1 MRKELL
7 IMASLVPFNRNR
19 NNLRTTGF
27 DDFYNMLDNFFEDS
41 YSPLRSLSRDTFKLD
56 VQENDKEYTIEAE
69 LPGVKKDEIAIEMND
84 ERLSIA
90 IERKEE
96 VNEEKKN
103 YIHRE
108 RRYASMQRC
117 IYLKDS
123 KADKISAKLDNGIL
137 FISVPKEKEK
147 PTTKK
152 IDIA

>member
-1 MRKELL
+1 M
-7 IMASLVPFNRNR
+7 MASLVPFNRNR

-27 DDFYNMLDNFFEDS
+27 DEFYNMLDNFFEDS

-56 VQENDKEYTIEAE
+56 VQENDEEFTVEAE
-69 LPGVKKDEIAIEMND
+69 LPGVQKDEVSIEMND
-84 ERLSIA
+84 EKLSIA

-117 IYLKDS
+117 IYLKNA
-123 KADKISAKLDNGIL
+123 KADAIKARMDNGIL
-137 FISVPKEKEK
+137 SISIPKETEK
-147 PTTKK
+147 PSARK
-152 IDIA
+152 IDID

>member
-1 MRKELL
+1 
-7 IMASLVPFNRNR
+7 MASLVPFNRNR

-27 DDFYNMLDNFFEDS
+27 DDFYSMLDNFFEDS
-41 YSPLRSLSRDTFKLD
+41 YSPLRSLSRDTFKVD

-69 LPGVKKDEIAIEMND
+69 LPGVQKDEVTIEMSD

-90 IERKEE
+90 IEHNEE
-96 VNEEKKN
+96 VKEEKKN

-117 IYLKDS
+117 IYLKDA
-123 KADKISAKLDNGIL
+123 KADEITAKLDNGIL
-137 FISVPKEKEK
+137 RVTVPKETSKQASR
-147 PTTKK
+147 K